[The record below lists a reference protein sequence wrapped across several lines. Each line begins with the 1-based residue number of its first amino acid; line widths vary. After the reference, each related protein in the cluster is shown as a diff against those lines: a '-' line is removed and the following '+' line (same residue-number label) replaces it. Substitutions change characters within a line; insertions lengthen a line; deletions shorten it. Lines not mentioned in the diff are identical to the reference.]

1 MRFSRSLT
9 LTSLLA
15 LCIGCP
21 KPVETAAPFDRSV
34 QPEPLAKKAFAIP
47 SATQATL
54 SNGIEVLFVE
64 NHDLP
69 FVWVNISLKTGGS
82 TDPAD
87 QKGLAS
93 VTMDMLNEGAGEL
106 DAMTLSDTVR
116 RLGSTL
122 SSSGGTDSSSVSSR
136 MLTRNVEPTLDL
148 MADVLFAPRWDEK
161 EWTRIRDARKSNL
174 RQAAEE
180 PSAIARRVA
189 NKVMYGDSYNGRSTT
204 EASLDAIT
212 LDAMKAWHAD
222 RVVAENALILV
233 AGDTTLDAIVSQLES
248 RFGEWAAGE
257 AAQSAEVTTNQP
269 EKTTLYLVDKPG
281 AAQSVIRAGRFVDG
295 NRLSE
300 DYFALALGNAA
311 LGGMFTSRI
320 NMNLREDKGYTYGAR
335 SFLTNQRGPTL
346 WGVSTSVKT
355 ATTIDSLKE
364 IKRELEDPAGE
375 RPLTDD
381 EINYVRGSMVQ
392 SFPAKFETPNYLLGQ
407 RSTMWVYDLPDT
419 WLDNYISNVEA
430 PTADDARAAL
440 AKHVDPGAISIVVV
454 GDLSTFSPGVY
465 CLGWDTAHLD
475 REGSAIDA
483 PEGAG
488 CPEAAE

>member
-1 MRFSRSLT
+1 
-9 LTSLLA
+9 
-15 LCIGCP
+15 
-21 KPVETAAPFDRSV
+21 
-34 QPEPLAKKAFAIP
+34 
-47 SATQATL
+47 
-54 SNGIEVLFVE
+54 
-64 NHDLP
+64 
-69 FVWVNISLKTGGS
+69 
-82 TDPAD
+82 
-87 QKGLAS
+87 
-93 VTMDMLNEGAGEL
+93 
-106 DAMTLSDTVR
+106 
-116 RLGSTL
+116 
-122 SSSGGTDSSSVSSR
+122 
-136 MLTRNVEPTLDL
+136 MLTRNIDPTLDL

-180 PSAIARRVA
+180 PTSIARRVA
-189 NKVMYGDSYNGRSTT
+189 NRVMYGDSYSGRATT

-212 LDAMKAWHAD
+212 LDAMNSWHSE
-222 RVVAENALILV
+222 RVVAQNALILV
-233 AGDTTLDAIVSQLES
+233 AGDTTLDDIVPRLEA
-248 RFGEWAAGE
+248 RFGKWAAGE
-257 AAQSAEVTTNQP
+257 AAKTVSISTIQP
-269 EKTTLYLVDKPG
+269 EKTVVYLVNKPG

-295 NRLSE
+295 NRLSA

-335 SFLTNQRGPTL
+335 SFLSNQVGPTL

-364 IKRELEDPAGE
+364 IKRELEDPGAE

-392 SFPAKFETPNYLLGQ
+392 SFPAKFESPNYLLGE

-419 WLDNYISNVEA
+419 WLDSYISNIEA
-430 PTADDARAAL
+430 PTADEARAAL

-475 REGSAIDA
+475 RDGNPLEA
-483 PEGAG
+483 PEDVG
-488 CPEAAE
+488 CPEANE